1 MYQNESIRVYQIG
14 NEFIAETKDIDEI
27 FISYQSNKPYRWK
40 YDNSYIDYLNGTS
53 KKEPKLI
60 AEDIIYFMVEDE
72 YARLKR
78 FADLNVKLLAYPH
91 KKNNIN
97 YKIVRKVITYS
108 YYKMEF
114 NIDGKILFGYIENDE
129 FIIYDLTKT
138 IVERFIFNLLAT
150 HKSIYYDL
158 FYELYCYYFL
168 KK

>member
-14 NEFIAETKDIDEI
+14 NEFIAETKDIEGN

-53 KKEPKLI
+53 KKEPKLL

-72 YARLKR
+72 YARFRR

-91 KKNNIN
+91 KKNNID
-97 YKIVRKVITYS
+97 YKIVRKVITDS
-108 YYKMEF
+108 YYKVEF
-114 NIDGKILFGYIENDE
+114 DIDKYKLFGYIEKNE

-138 IVERFIFNLLAT
+138 VIERFTFNLLAT
-150 HKSIYYDL
+150 HASIYYDL
-158 FYELYCYYFL
+158 FYELYCYYYS
-168 KK
+168 KE